1 MNKTFDSKK
10 LVYDYTDML
19 YRIAMGYLRNNED
32 SEDIVQETFFQY
44 LKYIKEGKKF
54 RNEEHEKCWL
64 IRVTINLSC
73 NKVKNSKII
82 QNVPFDD
89 ESIQKIEYYNQDMYL
104 LDDINKLKD
113 KYKIVFELFYLKDLK
128 ISQISKILNISEAA
142 VKTRLK
148 RAREFLREILEEEKY

>member
-1 MNKTFDSKK
+1 MNKTFNSKK
-10 LVYDYTDML
+10 LVYKYTDML
-19 YRIAMGYLRNNED
+19 YRIAMGYLGNNED

-44 LKYIKEGKKF
+44 VKNVKSGKEFKD
-54 RNEEHEKCWL
+54 EEHEKCWL

-73 NKVKNSKII
+73 NKLKYSKQI

-89 ESIQKIEYYNQDMYL
+89 DSVQKAELYDQDMYL

-113 KYKIVFELFYLKDLK
+113 KYKVVFELFYLKDLK
-128 ISQISKILNISEAA
+128 VSQISKILNISEAA

-148 RAREFLREILEEEKY
+148 RAREYLKEILQKEE